1 MSTPKKQ
8 TTSEEPKKQETSEEP
23 KEVAEQS
30 KFLVSAVNKLFQ
42 ETFEGEALKLDQR
55 EKDVTERERK
65 MEENMKNQHSGSSV
79 KIRVGEKLFYSAPS
93 ILTTYKDSYFS
104 VMLATKVET
113 EMVDDAYFIAR
124 SPKSFEYVLE
134 FLTYGKILTPITDP
148 GFKKLLEKDA
158 DFYMLDQLKEELKNV
173 TIKENIIKQPPPLQ
187 TQAPILVSKFQS
199 NQCGGSGNYWHWN
212 KTLLDE
218 CKITSS
224 GHTLTITQ
232 EGTYQIMVKV
242 TCGNSNQG
250 YYVAIYHNGNDVS
263 QAYHCEGNCYQ
274 YNTWHLNDILQL
286 KANDKI
292 QIYQAYNGSPYNSHN
307 ANSLNFIK
315 LK

>member
-1 MSTPKKQ
+1 M
-8 TTSEEPKKQETSEEP
+8 
-23 KEVAEQS
+23 V
-30 KFLVSAVNKLFQ
+30 
-42 ETFEGEALKLDQR
+42 QR

-134 FLTYGKILTPITDP
+134 FLTYGKILSPITDL
-148 GFKKLLEKDA
+148 GFKELLEKDA
-158 DFYMLDQLKEELKNV
+158 DFYMLDQLKEELQNI
-173 TIKENIIKQPPPLQ
+173 TIQENIIKQP

-199 NQCGGSGNYWHWN
+199 TQCGGSGNYWHWN

-218 CKITSS
+218 CKITSN
-224 GHTLTITQ
+224 GYTLTITQ
-232 EGTYQIMVKV
+232 EGTYQVMVKV
-242 TCGNSNQG
+242 TCGNSTQG
-250 YYVAIYHNGNDVS
+250 NYVAIYHNGNQVS
-263 QAYHCEGNCYQ
+263 VAYHCEGNGYQ

-286 KANDKI
+286 KANDTI
-292 QIYQAYNGSPYNSHN
+292 QIYHTYNGSPYNSHN